1 VRPRLLSH
9 PLASLAEVEAT
20 EVRVAK
26 AARVT
31 DRLTGAALCRVLVE
45 AVVMRWFKFMRIE
58 HYE

>member
-1 VRPRLLSH
+1 VRERARRSSHRYVRPRLLSH

-31 DRLTGAALCRVLVE
+31 L
-45 AVVMRWFKFMRIE
+45 RITSGPKS
-58 HYE
+58 HKMVRP